1 MVLSLGLQNCFL
13 YLDFFANLFRFCCSW
28 RQLFHLISP
37 SVRERFCNR
46 SIGMPRREFFSP
58 RTTLTSGGFFS
69 GIDHSCLFLLARL
82 HQSSQR
88 AWSLGRWM
96 VAPRSSIAAS
106 TGTFLSYFFSSFF
119 PCLLNLPSNT
129 SMRNKYIVFELIA
142 KKALGLHALLA
153 YMQSYLDDS
162 SEVFMYSAEHV
173 SSFGAPHLRGGA
185 WYLDCRPGFT
195 PLGEEALFS
204 SLSSIALVEGVP
216 EEEEATQPVQVVKPK
231 RIRGKKAKDGAA
243 SEFAAQSTALVVTRS
258 ALKAAA
264 EASVAPVSTAIGS
277 SSALPSMVL
286 AVASQSEAT
295 VPSLRK
301 RKAVAPDASVT
312 SFGAIPISLLIK
324 NTDME
329 DLIKVY
335 QVAKKHDPIYIRR
348 QEFLTRVSLILFSFS
363 LFLSYFIV
371 QVL

>member
-1 MVLSLGLQNCFL
+1 MLQL
-13 YLDFFANLFRFCCSW
+13 EVAVALDFSKCEAKILQPVDWDASEGVLQPKDYIDKW
-28 RQLFHLISP
+28 RI
-37 SVRERFCNR
+37 
-46 SIGMPRREFFSP
+46 
-58 RTTLTSGGFFS
+58 
-69 GIDHSCLFLLARL
+69 LLWDR
-82 HQSSQR
+82 
-88 AWSLGRWM
+88 

-106 TGTFLSYFFSSFF
+106 IGTSLSYFFSSFF

-129 SMRNKYIVFELIA
+129 SMRNKYIFLELIA
-142 KKALGLHALLA
+142 KKALGLHALPA

-162 SEVFMYSAEHV
+162 SKIFMYSVEHV

-204 SLSSIALVEGVP
+204 SLSSIAPVEKVP
-216 EEEEATQPVQVVKPK
+216 EEEEAAQPAQVVKPK
-231 RIRGKKAKDGAA
+231 RVRGKKAKDGAA
-243 SEFAAQSTALVVTRS
+243 SEPTAQSTTLVVTHS
-258 ALKAAA
+258 ATKAIA
-264 EASVAPVSTAIGS
+264 EASAAPVSTVVGNP
-277 SSALPSMVL
+277 SALPSMVL
-286 AVASQSEAT
+286 AIASQREAT

-312 SFGAIPISLLIK
+312 SCGAIPIYVLIE

-335 QVAKKHDPIYIRR
+335 QIAKKHDPIYICI

-363 LFLSYFIV
+363 LFVSFFIV
-371 QVL
+371 QIL